1 MLIFLAFASTCLGI
15 GEIIY
20 AVNCGG
26 NAHVDVYGIH
36 YQRDPLTIGTSS
48 EHGKVL
54 TIRRVFSQDQ
64 ILYQTERYHTDNFEY
79 SIPIRSDGDYVLVMK
94 FSEVWF
100 TEPNRKV
107 FSVQLNEQHLVV
119 DNLDIFA
126 TVGLG
131 VAHDEIVPFSV
142 KNGQLHVNKETS
154 DFDGFLNVEFVK
166 LQMDNPK
173 INAIYVMKGTLKD
186 VPMLPSIPSPS
197 HQGTDDEDEEE
208 IQEKSQQSHRKR
220 RPVSET
226 KVSDPYATEDP
237 SSMLLPVI
245 IAIAAFVPI
254 VFCLCKL

>member
-1 MLIFLAFASTCLGI
+1 MTRHFRKQVFLVGMGQLCGLRVCCSRRILSALLIFLAFASTCLGI

-107 FSVQLNEQHLVV
+107 CLNRCVRAGV
-119 DNLDIFA
+119 IF
-126 TVGLG
+126 TG
-131 VAHDEIVPFSV
+131 
-142 KNGQLHVNKETS
+142 N
-154 DFDGFLNVEFVK
+154 
-166 LQMDNPK
+166 
-173 INAIYVMKGTLKD
+173 
-186 VPMLPSIPSPS
+186 
-197 HQGTDDEDEEE
+197 
-208 IQEKSQQSHRKR
+208 
-220 RPVSET
+220 
-226 KVSDPYATEDP
+226 
-237 SSMLLPVI
+237 
-245 IAIAAFVPI
+245 
-254 VFCLCKL
+254 